1 MPDISHPHDV
11 TGLTSD
17 KLEQARRDLRVSL
30 ALARPDSAV
39 RVPILARMSAVD
51 AELAEQGTQG
61 RADEVTP

>member
-1 MPDISHPHDV
+1 MRDIGRPHDV
-11 TGLTSD
+11 TGLTSEE
-17 KLEQARRDLRVSL
+17 LEQARRDLRVSL

-51 AELAEQGTQG
+51 AGLAEQGTQG